1 MKKYFL
7 QKLEAA
13 VDSKKEVLEEIA
25 YYESLKE
32 FFEEKNLYRFY
43 EFEDELKDAILES
56 DTDDQEFQ
64 LNQILA
70 DYYSYSIAELDMD
83 EAQKRSRCFEYV
95 AENKE
100 KFKGYLDV
108 YDLLSLIGSQDYGW
122 MDDEEVKKV
131 DRFIAE
137 NFHEDLYDEVENLRR
152 LLDVEKVYG
161 NLKKTY
167 TLNLIGLMEDIEN
180 HEAK

>member
-7 QKLEAA
+7 QKLEAV

-32 FFEEKNLYRFY
+32 FFEEKNLHKFY

-70 DYYSYSIAELDMD
+70 DYYSYSIAELSMA

-95 AENKE
+95 AKNKE
-100 KFKGYLDV
+100 KFKEYIDV

-122 MDDEEVKKV
+122 MDDEEVKAV
-131 DRFIAE
+131 DRFIAK
-137 NFHEDLYDEVENLRR
+137 NFHEDLYDELENLRR

-167 TLNLIGLMEDIEN
+167 ALNLIRLMEDIEN
-180 HEAK
+180 HEGK